1 MAERERLERELK
13 DCQAKRREVDQRL
26 RAVKSQILATTP
38 VVDLETPQGSDNGPA
53 KAASNLL
60 QELETEYDRLSREC
74 TRLGRELRRYR

>member
-1 MAERERLERELK
+1 MSEREKLEQELEN
-13 DCQAKRREVDQRL
+13 CEAKRREVDQRL
-26 RAVKSQILATTP
+26 RAVKSEILATTP
-38 VVDLETPQGSDNGPA
+38 VVDLEKPKGSDNGPA